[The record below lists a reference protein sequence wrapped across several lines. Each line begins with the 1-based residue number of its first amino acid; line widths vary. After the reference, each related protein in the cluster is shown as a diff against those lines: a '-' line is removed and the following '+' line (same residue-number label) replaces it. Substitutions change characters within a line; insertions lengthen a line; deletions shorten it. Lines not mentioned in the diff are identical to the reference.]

1 MLSRGI
7 NGGAPMFFLLSFILS
22 VQVFAI
28 SNSTCTQV
36 ASQLHEGDLIFL
48 DMDSVIFEQV
58 AVATLTWTSH
68 VGVAVYEEGW
78 YVAESALLKSRK
90 ISLCK
95 YLSRAQAERFEVR
108 RLKQYLSVSALYN
121 LKDYLDSQMGI
132 FYDTGFNYDS
142 AQLFCSKLVYHAFQN
157 IGITV
162 GEIKTFKQV
171 FAENPEGSLTFWQ
184 VWFLGSIPW
193 DRRTVTPKDQLVDD
207 DFFTVLSSG
216 IRN

>member
-1 MLSRGI
+1 
-7 NGGAPMFFLLSFILS
+7 MFFLLSIVLS
-22 VQVFAI
+22 VQVFAS
-28 SNSTCTQV
+28 SNSTCTHV
-36 ASQLHEGDLIFL
+36 ASQLIEGDLIFL
-48 DMDSVIFEQV
+48 DIDSVIFEQV

-90 ISLCK
+90 TPLCK
-95 YLSRAQAERFEVR
+95 YLSRTQDERFEVR
-108 RLKQYLSVSALYN
+108 RLKKSLSATKLQD
-121 LKDYLDSQMGI
+121 LKDYLNSRMGI
-132 FYDTGFNYDS
+132 FYDTGFDYDS
-142 AQLFCSKLVYHAFQN
+142 SLLFCSKLVYDAFLN

-162 GEIKTFKQV
+162 GEIKTFTQV
-171 FAENPEGSLTFWQ
+171 LGENPEGSLTFWQ

>member
-1 MLSRGI
+1 
-7 NGGAPMFFLLSFILS
+7 MFFLFSLILS
-22 VQVFAI
+22 VQVFAG
-28 SNSTCTQV
+28 SDSLCTKV
-36 ASQLHEGDLIFL
+36 ASELNEGDLIFL

-90 ISLCK
+90 TPLCK
-95 YLSRAQAERFEVR
+95 YLSRAQEERFEVR
-108 RLKQYLSVSALYN
+108 RLKQYLSVSALEN
-121 LKDYLDSQMGI
+121 LKEYLDSQMGI

-142 AQLFCSKLVYHAFQN
+142 TQLFCSKLVYDAFLN

-216 IRN
+216 LRN